1 MGCSG
6 FTRVDMF
13 LQPDGALVINELN
26 TVPGMTATS
35 RYPTM
40 MEKAGLPFAKLLD
53 DLIAL
58 SLEKEVGRC

>member
-1 MGCSG
+1 MCSS
-6 FTRVDMF
+6 D
-13 LQPDGALVINELN
+13 LINELN